1 MFRTL
6 RVNER
11 LRVGWVGYKMDP
23 KGEGLHI
30 LLAKEREKKKERERE
45 RRRAEGMLTNCCDSP

>member
-1 MFRTL
+1 MFRAL

-11 LRVGWVGYKMDP
+11 LRVGWAGYKRDP

-30 LLAKEREKKKERERE
+30 LLAKEREKKKEREGGERKRE
-45 RRRAEGMLTNCCDSP
+45 KGRGNAHKLL